1 MNPLDITRAAISNT
15 FRSKTRT
22 TLTVIAIFIGAF
34 TLTIT
39 SAIGTGISTYIDNQ
53 VASIA
58 APDTLSITKASDSTP
73 DAQSGPAP
81 YDPESAVAGERF
93 EGDGSE
99 FSGGILTTEDV
110 VALQGWMA

>member
-1 MNPLDITRAAISNT
+1 MNPFDITRAAIGNT

-22 TLTVIAIFIGAF
+22 TLTVVAIFIGAF

-39 SAIGTGISTYIDNQ
+39 TAIGTGISTYIDNQ
-53 VASIA
+53 ISSIA
-58 APDTLSITKASDSTP
+58 ASDTLSITKASDSTS
-73 DAQSGPAP
+73 DAQAGPAP

-99 FSGGILTTEDV
+99 FSGGI
-110 VALQGWMA
+110 